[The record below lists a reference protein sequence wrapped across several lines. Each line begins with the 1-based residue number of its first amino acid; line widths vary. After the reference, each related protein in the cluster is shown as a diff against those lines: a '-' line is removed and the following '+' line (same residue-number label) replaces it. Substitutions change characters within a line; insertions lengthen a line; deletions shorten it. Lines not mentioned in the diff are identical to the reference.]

1 MYSPITGR
9 RQAHIHY
16 FETSWNLKES
26 DCHVCMYIHVMY
38 IHRSWLQTFPFVFI
52 NLPRLLVML
61 PSTYEGMSRVTR
73 TGEFSPNGWLFALGS
88 CMKTREVDHIFG
100 HFIQLLGLC
109 IDFDKLWFG
118 LHFGWVFHILIW
130 SPCRKNFWR
139 KWIPAL
145 LLVVNFWKIYSPS
158 LRSNLNVSKV

>member
-88 CMKTREVDHIFG
+88 CMKIREVDHIFWPLYSAARYMHRFWQIVVWATFWVSFSHTHLVTLSQELLTEVDSCIIVG
-100 HFIQLLGLC
+100 CQLL
-109 IDFDKLWFG
+109 
-118 LHFGWVFHILIW
+118 
-130 SPCRKNFWR
+130 KNIFTLS
-139 KWIPAL
+139 A
-145 LLVVNFWKIYSPS
+145 
-158 LRSNLNVSKV
+158 